1 MKNNSMFVRIMAAA
15 MAGVLLLA
23 AVASVILILVG

>member
-1 MKNNSMFVRIMAAA
+1 MKKNSMFVRIMAAS